1 MSVARH
7 LVERKSEIHLGQV
20 ATSLDVNVRTLWN
33 WRHSVTDGAPEK
45 KIGRPTYTKSQHLHA
60 IWQVGRELRRQGYP
74 GWLAV
79 SVGIRGSVP
88 TRLIQH
94 YVRGFKKKRS
104 DRKKARIRRQR
115 IKVEVVAR
123 DVIWV
128 QDGTHVGRCGGE
140 VLESQ
145 VMRDRGSLS
154 IIGVQTGPVADH
166 KEVLDMFKSVAGT
179 RHGYPLV
186 WSRDNGSMYAHEAV
200 KAHMEVNEVI
210 ELRSL
215 PRTPQHNGAAENT
228 NREIK
233 DVAEL
238 GLGCVLQNSHIAH
251 VKMQKARVLLN
262 KNRVRRSKGLKT
274 SDELDERLPSVVGI
288 DRTSFYQECQR
299 RMRHSV
305 AAAKT
310 IRAGRL
316 AEREAIFR
324 MLEEH
329 GLIKRTRGGKPYAPK
344 PENFL

>member
-1 MSVARH
+1 MSIARH
-7 LVERKSEIHLGQV
+7 LVDKESEVHLGKA
-20 ATSLDVNVRTLWN
+20 ATSLDVDVRTLWN
-33 WRHSVTDGAPEK
+33 WRHSVREGAPEK
-45 KIGRPTYTKSQHLHA
+45 KIGRPAYTVAQHRHA

-79 SVGIRGSVP
+79 AVGLRGSVP
-88 TRLIQH
+88 TRLIQLC
-94 YVRGFKKKRS
+94 VRGFKKKRS
-104 DRKKARIRRQR
+104 DRKKARIIRHR

-123 DVIWV
+123 DVIWG
-128 QDGTHVGRCGGE
+128 QDGTHVGRCGSE
-140 VLESQ
+140 AIESQ
-145 VMRDRGSLS
+145 IMRDRGSLS

-166 KEVLDMFKSVAGT
+166 EEVLVLFESVAAT
-179 RHGYPLV
+179 RNGYPLV
-186 WSRDNGSMYAHEAV
+186 WSRDNGSMYSHEAV
-200 KAHMEVNEVI
+200 RAHMEAHQVI

-238 GLGCVLQNSHIAH
+238 GLGCRLKTPAFAH
-251 VKMQKARVLLN
+251 VKMEKAQVLLN

-274 SDELDERLPSVVGI
+274 SDQLDEKLPSVVGI
-288 DRTSFYQECQR
+288 DRTGFYQECQR
-299 RMRHSV
+299 RMKQVV

-316 AEREAIFR
+316 AERETIFR

-329 GLIKRTRGGKPYAPK
+329 GLIKRTRGGRPYAPK
-344 PENFL
+344 SEIFL